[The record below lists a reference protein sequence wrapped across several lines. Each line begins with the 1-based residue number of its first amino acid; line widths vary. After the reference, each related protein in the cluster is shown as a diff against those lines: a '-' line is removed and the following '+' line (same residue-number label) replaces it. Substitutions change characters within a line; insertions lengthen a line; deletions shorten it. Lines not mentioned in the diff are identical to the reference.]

1 MSKDFNDT
9 LNEKLK
15 DPEYCRVLLDDLRKM
30 VEENER
36 MRKSLRRIK
45 TVSESDGWKDD
56 IIEICNK
63 AAKEGLK

>member
-15 DPEYCRVLLDDLRKM
+15 DPEYCRALLDDLRKM

>member
-1 MSKDFNDT
+1 MTQVRFT
-9 LNEKLK
+9 LNDKLK
-15 DPEYCRVLLDDLRKM
+15 DPEFCRALLDDLRKM
-30 VEENER
+30 IKDNER
-36 MRKSLRRIK
+36 MRKSLRRIE